1 VLFALFPVREYEAD
15 DLYAH
20 PEAEKY
26 CPDPD
31 IFRREKHQH
40 AAEYE

>member
-1 VLFALFPVREYEAD
+1 MGEYEAD

-20 PEAEKY
+20 SEGENY

-40 AAEYE
+40 GAKYE